1 MGIVYRGTSDT
12 GLKEVKNTAG
22 MATPQA
28 FIRKKC
34 QSIIRCS
41 LVVKASYNQPRDLSK
56 GVQSSVFWEHRD
68 AICQRVVRLVVL
80 GDLVLTS
87 FGERNSASERIVMEN
102 GW

>member
-1 MGIVYRGTSDT
+1 MRIVYRGTSDT

-41 LVVKASYNQPRDLSK
+41 LVVKASYNQTPRSLQKAYKVPCFGSTEMPFVK
-56 GVQSSVFWEHRD
+56 ELFVY
-68 AICQRVVRLVVL
+68 
-80 GDLVLTS
+80 S
-87 FGERNSASERIVMEN
+87 FSET
-102 GW
+102 WS